1 MKQQYAVVQKTL
13 ILVFL
18 SLLLVGILSAC
29 TLTGDEEQETPT
41 EVVPSLTQELS
52 ASGEVVPV
60 KWVTLTYPSGAT
72 DLIVKVAEGEEVV
85 QNTILVQSDDPR
97 LLAALYQAES
107 ALARAQYAYDLV
119 NNPPS
124 EAALA
129 SARSAIA
136 NAEANLDRQDNLGAG
151 DLVIDAAEA
160 DLKAAQAALDELQER
175 ASTTELA
182 AVENDLRAA
191 EYSLRKAR
199 DSFDLKAPFSGT
211 IVDLYVKDG
220 EAIGAFQPALTLAD
234 LSVLHVV
241 TTDLSE
247 VDVARLQV
255 GQTANIVFDAISDRT
270 ISGTVEKIADKSTGV
285 SSVYYE
291 VTLSLVEIPEEL
303 RWGMTAFITFP
314 VQ

>member
-1 MKQQYAVVQKTL
+1 MKQQHAVIKKAL
-13 ILVFL
+13 FLVIL

-29 TLTGDEEQETPT
+29 TLAGEEEQETPT
-41 EVVPSLTQELS
+41 EEVPSLTQELS

-72 DLIVKVAEGEEVV
+72 DLIVKVAEGDEVA
-85 QNTILVQSDDPR
+85 QNAILVQSDDPR

-107 ALARAQYAYDLV
+107 ALARAQFAYDQV

-124 EAALA
+124 QAALA
-129 SARSAIA
+129 SARSAVA
-136 NAEANLDRQDNLGAG
+136 NAEANLDRQEDLGAG
-151 DLVIDAAEA
+151 DLFIDAAEA
-160 DLKAAQAALDELQER
+160 DLEAAQAALDELQER
-175 ASTTELA
+175 ASATELA
-182 AVENDLRAA
+182 AVDNDLRAA
-191 EYSLRKAR
+191 EYSLRQAR
-199 DSFDLKAPFSGT
+199 NAFDLKAPFSGT
-211 IVDLYVKDG
+211 VVELFVKEG
-220 EAIGAFQPALTLAD
+220 EAVGAFQPVITLAD
-234 LSVLHVV
+234 LSALQVV

-255 GQTANIVFDAISDRT
+255 GQTADIVFDAISDRT
-270 ISGTVEKIADKSTGV
+270 ISGTIEKIADKSTGV

-291 VTLSLVEIPEEL
+291 VTLSLAEIPPEL

>member
-1 MKQQYAVVQKTL
+1 MKHRTL
-13 ILVFL
+13 IQKSLVL
-18 SLLLVGILSAC
+18 ISLVLLLGGILSAC
-29 TLTGDEEQETPT
+29 TLGGQEDEETPT
-41 EVVPSLTQELS
+41 EEVASLTQELS

-72 DLIVKVAEGEEVV
+72 DLIVKVAEGDVV
-85 QNTILVQSDDPR
+85 NQNSVLVQSDDPR
-97 LLAALYQAES
+97 LLAGLYQAE
-107 ALARAQYAYDLV
+107 AVLAKAQYAYDQV

-129 SARSAIA
+129 SARSAVA
-136 NAEANLDRQDNLGAG
+136 NAEANLDRQEDLGAG
-151 DLVIDAAEA
+151 DLIIDAAEA
-160 DLKAAQAALDELQER
+160 DLEAAEAALDELQER

-182 AVENDLRAA
+182 AAENDLRAA
-191 EYSLRKAR
+191 EYSLEQAKNA
-199 DSFDLKAPFSGT
+199 FDLKAPFTGT
-211 IVDLYVKDG
+211 VVEIYVKDS
-220 EAIGAFQPALTLAD
+220 EAIGAFQPVLTMAD
-234 LSVLHVV
+234 LSMLQVV

-270 ISGTVEKIADKSTGV
+270 FNGTIEKIADISNGV

-291 VTLSLVEIPEEL
+291 VTLSLAEIPEQL
-303 RWGMTAFITFP
+303 RWGMTAFIIFP